1 MAESAALKG
10 YAETTIADIVRE
22 AGVSRR
28 TFYEHFETKAE
39 CLVAL
44 YEAAS
49 LQALAVLAAGVEDDA
64 PWQAQVERALGDY
77 FSWMAQNPALLRTL
91 FVEILGLGAE
101 GLTVRRMVHDH
112 IAGFVLKVVNASGEA
127 KLSPQLAGAIVG
139 GISELVLE
147 KVEQGHAAEMAAL
160 APVAS
165 AFVLRVAGGVQR

>member
-49 LQALAVLAAGVEDDA
+49 LQALAVLAAGVDDDE

-101 GLTVRRMVHDH
+101 GLTVRRLVHEQ
-112 IAGFVLKVVNASGEA
+112 IARFVIKVVNAAPGA
-127 KLSPQLAGAIVG
+127 PAISPQLASAIVG

-147 KVEQGHAAEMAAL
+147 KVEQGRAAEMASL

-165 AFVLRVAGGVQR
+165 DFVLRVARGN